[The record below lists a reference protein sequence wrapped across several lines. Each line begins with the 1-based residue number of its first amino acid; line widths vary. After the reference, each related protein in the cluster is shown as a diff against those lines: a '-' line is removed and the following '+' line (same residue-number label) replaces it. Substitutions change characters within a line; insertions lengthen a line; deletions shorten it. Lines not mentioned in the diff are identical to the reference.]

1 MKYCV
6 IPPQGTS
13 YIATLAKDQETLKF
27 LKNTVGEDYQE
38 ISTVGQFP
46 VVGSYL
52 YVDLGSEEAPNY
64 IASALSGRPISGTA
78 VVFGGKRE
86 GKDLAPRPE
95 LVSRILNDEAFCKTY
110 SNIGKNIYE
119 NY

>member
-6 IPPQGTS
+6 IPPRETP
-13 YIATLAKDQETLKF
+13 YVATFVKGQESLKF

-64 IASALSGRPISGTA
+64 IASVLSGRPINGTA

-86 GKDLAPRPE
+86 GKDLAPRSE
-95 LVSRILNDEAFCKTY
+95 LVSKILNDKAFCKTY
-110 SNIGKNIYE
+110 SSIGKSIHE